1 MYLTDTQIEEEDA
14 QPARRKKEEEE
25 AAAAV
30 AVAVKTSGKR
40 GKKCTKNVF

>member
-1 MYLTDTQIEEEDA
+1 MYLTDTQIEEEEA

-25 AAAAV
+25 AAAV